1 VADVTAAEPS
11 SELVFLTERGS
22 GPPLLLVH
30 GLMMTGDMFETV
42 VERFASRHRVIV
54 PDLRGHGGSR
64 RLPPPYSVRHLASD
78 LSRLL
83 IHLGIESAAVLGY
96 SQGGAIAQQLAL
108 DHPEQCNRLVLGCT
122 YAYNMATRRE
132 WVEGHVAP
140 LLVRVLGPRRLAALG
155 AAVGAKEL
163 DKDLAERLLNLVGE
177 QDRTLMVSAWKETMA
192 FDSRPRLAEIECPTL
207 VVAGSDDQ
215 AVPMHHAKM
224 LHDGIRGFA
233 ARRHRRRSPHLDLD
247 APRRVRAGDRSI
259 PRSRAGAPWRVGFT
273 TTIGRRSPRGA
284 RPLSHDGATA

>member
-1 VADVTAAEPS
+1 VTAAESS
-11 SELVFLTERGS
+11 SELVYFTERGS
-22 GPPLLLVH
+22 GPPLMLVH

-42 VERFASRHRVIV
+42 VERFATRHRVIV
-54 PDLRGHGGSR
+54 PDLRGHGRSR
-64 RLPPPYSVRHLASD
+64 RLPPPYTVRQLASD

-108 DHPEQCNRLVLGCT
+108 DHPEHCNRLVLGCT

-192 FDSRPRLAEIECPTL
+192 FDSRGRLAEIACPTL
-207 VVAGSDDQ
+207 IVAGSDDQ

-224 LHDGIRGFA
+224 LHDGIRG
-233 ARRHRRRSPHLDLD
+233 SKL
-247 APRRVRAGDRSI
+247 VVI
-259 PRSRAGAPWRVGFT
+259 AGARHTLIWTHPDEFVRVTEAFLGAEPERH
-273 TTIGRRSPRGA
+273 GGSDSPLPVALSRSEA
-284 RPLSHDGATA
+284 SET